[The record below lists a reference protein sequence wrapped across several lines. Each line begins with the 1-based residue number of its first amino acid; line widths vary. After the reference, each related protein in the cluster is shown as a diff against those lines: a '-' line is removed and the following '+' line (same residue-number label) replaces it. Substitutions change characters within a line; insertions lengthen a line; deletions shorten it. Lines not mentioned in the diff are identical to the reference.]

1 MMLNNSW
8 LAGSVIGLVMGRRA
22 VMRGV
27 AYAHWQCVHMRA
39 KEGVCV
45 FRVCVHV
52 GVVCMLVNVFECCGT
67 CLRSVV
73 SCVSQD
79 HIEPSKFVPP
89 SRPMRLTV

>member
-1 MMLNNSW
+1 MVAPMPT
-8 LAGSVIGLVMGRRA
+8 GSVCICAQKG
-22 VMRGV
+22 
-27 AYAHWQCVHMRA
+27 
-39 KEGVCV
+39 GVCV
-45 FRVCVHV
+45 FCVCVHV
-52 GVVCMLVNVFECCGT
+52 CVVCMLVNVFECCGT